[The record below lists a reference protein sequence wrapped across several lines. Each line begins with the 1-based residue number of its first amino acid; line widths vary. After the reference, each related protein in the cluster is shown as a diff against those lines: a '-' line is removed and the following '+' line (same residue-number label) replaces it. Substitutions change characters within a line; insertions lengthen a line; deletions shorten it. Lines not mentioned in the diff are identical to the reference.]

1 VFRQR
6 KFWKVFQVVPA
17 GDRVPGTHWR
27 VSFLEREREKLMNGG
42 GLILRIIVPVDTRIR
57 PGWENLSVPHFVPSG
72 YALIA
77 ARFQCIE

>member
-1 VFRQR
+1 
-6 KFWKVFQVVPA
+6 
-17 GDRVPGTHWR
+17 
-27 VSFLEREREKLMNGG
+27 MNGG

>member
-6 KFWKVFQVVPA
+6 KFWNVFQVVPA

-27 VSFLEREREKLMNGG
+27 ASFLEREREKLMNGG

-57 PGWENLSVPHFVPSG
+57 LGWENLSVPHFVPAGNPQLLLRLSSV
-72 YALIA
+72 A
-77 ARFQCIE
+77 